1 MSEETKDAELAA
13 VDANEPLFFNV
24 PDNAAVLVDVLLNA
38 PVTVPPPPPS
48 KNTMPVLNV
57 LSLGGVPAYAVFTL
71 PDSVSSAVSMR

>member
-38 PVTVPPPPPS
+38 PVTVPPPA
-48 KNTMPVLNV
+48 KAL
-57 LSLGGVPAYAVFTL
+57 YAFLLL
-71 PDSVSSAVSMR
+71 PTKPRRVNAVIRRF